1 MTRQMRFVSPRKFL
15 RDEAGG
21 ATVEACLW
29 IPFFLSFFVLI
40 LDAAFI
46 FLQETDAQR
55 IVQDGNRQYVTGA
68 IASTGALETWIETAM
83 VPLSPNAN
91 ATARVDGAGVLTTV
105 LTYPAEDTDL
115 TGATGVLG
123 GLTMR
128 VQSIYLT
135 EI

>member
-55 IVQDGNRQYVTGA
+55 IVQDGNRQ
-68 IASTGALETWIETAM
+68 
-83 VPLSPNAN
+83 
-91 ATARVDGAGVLTTV
+91 
-105 LTYPAEDTDL
+105 
-115 TGATGVLG
+115 
-123 GLTMR
+123 
-128 VQSIYLT
+128 
-135 EI
+135 